1 MNTMDLA
8 VITEWTPTSTAT
20 STTLST
26 IAATYAPALQS
37 KISGAVHTL
46 TSKGSTIANMDYIS
60 ASRIIRGAQ
69 ASLSIIS
76 AEHVLETATATDV
89 QAQATQII
97 WQATENL

>member
-1 MNTMDLA
+1 MPQLYNQN
-8 VITEWTPTSTAT
+8 IH
-20 STTLST
+20 
-26 IAATYAPALQS
+26 
-37 KISGAVHTL
+37 AVHTL

-97 WQATENL
+97 WQATENLLDLAWEENVYDIPD